1 MDALP
6 NPFLPELP
14 ESSLIENPEGRRII
28 HLDLDAFYAS
38 VETLDNPELKGRPVI
53 VGGPKKRGVVSAA
66 SYEARKFGVH
76 SAQPIFTAM
85 RLCPQGIFLP
95 VRMDRYKEISDQV
108 FEIFRRY
115 TPLWEPLSIDEA
127 FLDVTA
133 SVHLFGPAE
142 KIAREIK
149 KSVREEIGLTISAGV
164 ASSKLVA
171 KIASD
176 LHKPDGLTVVP
187 SGKTGEFLDPLP
199 IEKLWGVGKVT
210 QETFHRLN
218 IRTIKELRVLG
229 RDLLEKHLGQ
239 TGRQLYYLARG
250 LDDRPV
256 QPLHDVKSLGR
267 EETYFEDIRDKERA
281 RKELLLLAQRVGR
294 RLRRKGLAGKTI
306 TLKVTYGNFKQITR
320 SLTIPV
326 ATDDGREIFQT
337 CLGLME
343 KTEIGSRPIRLLGIS
358 LSQFSFPGS
367 GQLFLFRDRK
377 DPPKIKAL
385 NQALDAIQDRFGQEA
400 IRPGTL
406 LDE

>member
-6 NPFLPELP
+6 NPSLPELP
-14 ESSLIENPEGRRII
+14 ESSRTEKPEGRQII

-53 VGGPKKRGVVSAA
+53 VGGPRQRGVVSAA

-76 SAQPIFTAM
+76 SAQPIVTAL

-95 VRMDRYKEISDQV
+95 VRLGRYKEISDQV

-115 TPLWEPLSIDEA
+115 TPVVEPLSIDEA

-142 KIAREIK
+142 NIAQEIK
-149 KSVREEIGLTISAGV
+149 KAVREEIGLTISAGV

-176 LHKPDGLTVVP
+176 LNKPDGLTVVP
-187 SGKTGEFLDPLP
+187 LGKTGEFLDPLP
-199 IEKLWGVGKVT
+199 IEKLWGVGQVT

-218 IRTIKELRVLG
+218 VRTIKELRVLT

-239 TGRQLYYLARG
+239 TGLQLYCLARG

-267 EETYFEDIRDKERA
+267 EETFSEDIRDKERA
-281 RKELLLLAQRVGR
+281 RKELLHLAQRVGR
-294 RLRRKGLAGKTI
+294 RLRRNGLAGKTV
-306 TLKVTYGNFKQITR
+306 TLKVTYSNFKQITR

-337 CLGLME
+337 CLGLMD
-343 KTEIGSRPIRLLGIS
+343 KTEIGSRPVRLLGIS
-358 LSQFSFPGS
+358 LSHFSSHGS
-367 GQLFLFRDRK
+367 GQLFLFRDGK
-377 DPPKIKAL
+377 DSPKSKAL
-385 NQALDAIQDRFGQEA
+385 NQAMDAIQDKFGQEA

-406 LDE
+406 LED